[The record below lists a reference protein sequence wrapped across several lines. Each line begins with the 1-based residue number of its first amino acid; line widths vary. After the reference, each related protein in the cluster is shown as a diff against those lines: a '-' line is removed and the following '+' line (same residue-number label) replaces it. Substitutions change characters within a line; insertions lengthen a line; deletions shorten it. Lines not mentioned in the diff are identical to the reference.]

1 MFNLNNQNYLFQF
14 HPLKSVK
21 PEPGEADEAV
31 LT

>member
-1 MFNLNNQNYLFQF
+1 MFKLNNQNYLFQF
-14 HPLKSVK
+14 HPLSVK